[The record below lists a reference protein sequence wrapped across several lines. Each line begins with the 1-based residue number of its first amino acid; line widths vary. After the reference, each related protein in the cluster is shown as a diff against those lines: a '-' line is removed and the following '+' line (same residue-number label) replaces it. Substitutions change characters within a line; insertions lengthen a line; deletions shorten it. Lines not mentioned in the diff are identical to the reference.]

1 MTITRKHFERI
12 ADALGE
18 HAMHTSEAAMDDL
31 IVRLSEVFYELN
43 PRFIRATFAERVWQR
58 RDELNKWA
66 TLLPPVDNEGE

>member
-1 MTITRKHFERI
+1 MTMTRKHFERI

-31 IVRLSEVFYELN
+31 IARLGEEFYELN
-43 PRFIRATFAERVWQR
+43 PRFNAATFAERVWKR

-66 TLLPPVDNEGE
+66 TTLPPVSNEGE